1 MLVSSEGFY
10 MNKKAIVTGANG
22 KIGRTFVE
30 SLVAKGYFVYAVDL
44 KTEGLKTSKNV
55 ELVQLD
61 ITDEES
67 VHDFFLSVHDL
78 SVLINNA
85 GIGVFT
91 PFEDRTAAEFKKV
104 MEVNLLG
111 SFLMSQS
118 AVKIMKE
125 RGGGK
130 IVNIASIYGSTSS
143 DERIYGDSGRNNSE
157 VYSATKAGVINL
169 TKYMAAH
176 FGKYNIQ
183 TNAIS
188 PGGIYNQQSS
198 DFVRNYEYKTPMQRM
213 GNVEDLLSTLLY
225 LISDDTAYTNGQN
238 ISVDGG
244 FLAW

>member
-1 MLVSSEGFY
+1 MK
-10 MNKKAIVTGANG
+10 NAIVTGANG
-22 KIGRTFVE
+22 KIGRSFVE
-30 SLVAKGYFVYAVDL
+30 SLVAKGYFVYALDL
-44 KTEGLKTSKNV
+44 NIDGFQTSKNV
-55 ELVQLD
+55 ELVKLD
-61 ITDEES
+61 ITEEES
-67 VHDFFLSVHDL
+67 VCDFFLSLDSL

-91 PFEDRTAAEFKKV
+91 PFEDRTAKEFRKV

-111 SFLMSQS
+111 TFLMSQS
-118 AVKIMKE
+118 AVKIMKK

-130 IVNIASIYGSTSS
+130 IVNIASIYGSKSS
-143 DERIYGDSGRNNSE
+143 DERIYGESGRNNSE
-157 VYSATKAGVINL
+157 VYSASKAGVISL

-188 PGGIYNQQSS
+188 PGGIYNHQAI
-198 DFVRNYEYKTPMQRM
+198 DFVRNYEHKTPMLRM
-213 GNVEDLLSTLLY
+213 GTVEDLLSTLHY

>member
-1 MLVSSEGFY
+1 MK
-10 MNKKAIVTGANG
+10 NAIVTGANG
-22 KIGRTFVE
+22 KIGRTFVD
-30 SLVAKGYFVYAVDL
+30 SLVTNGYFVYALDL
-44 KTEGLKTSKNV
+44 NTDGFKISKNV
-55 ELVQLD
+55 ELVKLD
-61 ITDEES
+61 ITEEES
-67 VHDFFLSVHDL
+67 VHDFFSSVDNL

-91 PFEDRTAAEFKKV
+91 SFEDRTAKEFKKV

-111 SFLMSQS
+111 SFLMSQA
-118 AVKIMKE
+118 AVKIMKKK
-125 RGGGK
+125 GGGK

-157 VYSATKAGVINL
+157 VYSATKAGLINM

-188 PGGIYNQQSS
+188 PGGIHNQQSI

-213 GNVEDLLSTLLY
+213 GAVEDLLSTLHY

>member
-1 MLVSSEGFY
+1 MKNV
-10 MNKKAIVTGANG
+10 IVTGANG
-22 KIGRTFVE
+22 KIGRTFVDT
-30 SLVAKGYFVYAVDL
+30 LVTNGYFVYALDL
-44 KTEGLKTSKNV
+44 NTDGFKTSKNV
-55 ELVQLD
+55 ELVKLD
-61 ITDEES
+61 ITEEAS
-67 VHDFFLSVHDL
+67 VHDFFLSIDNL

-91 PFEDRTAAEFKKV
+91 SFEDRTAKEFKKV

-118 AVKIMKE
+118 AVKIMKKQG
-125 RGGGK
+125 RGK
-130 IVNIASIYGSTSS
+130 IVNIASIYGSKSS
-143 DERIYGDSGRNNSE
+143 DDRIYGDSGRNNSE
-157 VYSATKAGVINL
+157 VYSATKAGVISL

-188 PGGIYNQQSS
+188 PGGIHNQQSI

-213 GNVEDLLSTLLY
+213 GAVEDLLSTLHY

>member
-1 MLVSSEGFY
+1 MK
-10 MNKKAIVTGANG
+10 NAIVTGANG
-22 KIGRTFVE
+22 KIGRTFVD
-30 SLVAKGYFVYAVDL
+30 SLVTNGYFVYALDL
-44 KTEGLKTSKNV
+44 NTDGFKTSKNV
-55 ELVQLD
+55 ELIKLD
-61 ITDEES
+61 ITEEES
-67 VHDFFLSVHDL
+67 VHDFFLYIDNL

-91 PFEDRTAAEFKKV
+91 SFEDRTAKEFKKV

-118 AVKIMKE
+118 AVKIMKKK
-125 RGGGK
+125 GGGK

-157 VYSATKAGVINL
+157 VYSATKAGLINM

-188 PGGIYNQQSS
+188 PGGIHNQQSI

-213 GNVEDLLSTLLY
+213 GAVEDLLSTLHY

>member
-1 MLVSSEGFY
+1 MK
-10 MNKKAIVTGANG
+10 NAIVTGANG
-22 KIGRTFVE
+22 KIGRTFVD
-30 SLVAKGYFVYAVDL
+30 SLVTNGYFVYALDL
-44 KTEGLKTSKNV
+44 NTDGFKISKNV
-55 ELVQLD
+55 ELVKLD
-61 ITDEES
+61 ITEEES
-67 VHDFFLSVHDL
+67 VHDFFSSVDNL

-91 PFEDRTAAEFKKV
+91 SFEDRTAKEFKKV

-111 SFLMSQS
+111 SFLMSQA
-118 AVKIMKE
+118 AVKIMKKK
-125 RGGGK
+125 GGGK

-157 VYSATKAGVINL
+157 VYSATKAGVINM

-176 FGKYNIQ
+176 FGKFNIQ

-188 PGGIYNQQSS
+188 PGGIHNHQSI

-213 GNVEDLLSTLLY
+213 GAVEDLLSTLHY